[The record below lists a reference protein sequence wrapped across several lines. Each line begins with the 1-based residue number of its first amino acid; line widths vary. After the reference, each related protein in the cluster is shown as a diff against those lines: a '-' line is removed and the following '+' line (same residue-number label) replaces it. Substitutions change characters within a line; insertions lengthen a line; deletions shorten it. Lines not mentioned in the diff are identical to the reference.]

1 MAYPLPWGERVRVR
15 GNMFV
20 HPSPSQRL
28 SEPAA
33 TLILPHPSGPEALP
47 GWRQGGGKFFRD
59 LDAPQLCCG
68 VLHSFWNMRRVM
80 EIILRKE
87 SKG

>member
-33 TLILPHPSGPEALP
+33 TLILPHPRHNSAGSSTR
-47 GWRQGGGKFFRD
+47 G
-59 LDAPQLCCG
+59 
-68 VLHSFWNMRRVM
+68 
-80 EIILRKE
+80 RKVF
-87 SKG
+87 